1 MAFVEED
8 YFGISSETGMLYSKN
23 SLRGASSKSPY
34 KLVVKA
40 QDKGS
45 PVLMSTT
52 IVHINVSS
60 GQLDNGKPIWI
71 SPRFGDSNAVTITNI
86 TEVSTITGLL
96 QDYLLPF
103 EQVCSYHLNLELRK
117 VVRRNTNSA
126 TMN

>member
-1 MAFVEED
+1 MVCVEED
-8 YFGISSETGMLYSKN
+8 YFGISSESGMLYSKN

-52 IVHINVSS
+52 IVNINVSS

-71 SPRFGDSNAVTITNI
+71 SPRFGDSNAVTITNL
-86 TEVSTITGLL
+86 TEVSTIML
-96 QDYLLPF
+96 
-103 EQVCSYHLNLELRK
+103 
-117 VVRRNTNSA
+117 
-126 TMN
+126 